1 MNSAQKQ
8 QIDTLK
14 QAGSPL
20 ALSVLL
26 LFVAGLGVGS
36 WITHNEI
43 VIMFFFFFIVV
54 MLGSISTFK
63 HLRYAIRALKE
74 GKIVQSQAVI
84 SIEVPFDNDRYYVV
98 VQDRHQLW
106 WKFEFRPQYWTPRAG
121 EITVDVYF
129 LQGIAYP
136 VLAVG
141 IEGVLVPYDKPERV
155 SANKH

>member
-8 QIDTLK
+8 QIEFLK

-20 ALSVLL
+20 GLGMLL
-26 LFVAGLGVGS
+26 LLVIGLGIGS
-36 WITHNEI
+36 WVTQNEI
-43 VIMFFFFFIVV
+43 VMMFFIFFVVV

-74 GKIVQSQAVI
+74 GKIVKNQAVI
-84 SIEVPFDNDRYYVV
+84 SIEVPYDNDRYYVT

-106 WKFEFRPQYWTPRAG
+106 WKFEFRPQNWTPQVG

-136 VLAVG
+136 VLVVG
-141 IEGVLVPYDKPERV
+141 ADGILVPYDQPKRV
-155 SANKH
+155 SMNKH